1 MAGIF
6 DITLTD
12 PEGNVLP
19 ARALALVRPD
29 GTPVPLFASLT
40 ATEPLA
46 SNVVTT
52 DPRGQAL
59 AFCSGTVEV
68 RDAITGAVLRSAVE
82 VLPYTAPEAMPVSVE
97 QAKALKKVVGL
108 PPGGLRS
115 VIFASSTGQRVHC
128 VLGADVVI
136 SNGVA
141 TFTTGLNHMAHTGHR
156 VSVGLKNPTTAAEE
170 WRVTGPITRT
180 GTRTFTMPAP
190 GRPNATFSTDV
201 RFLGF
206 HAAPSWWRACN
217 QALGGALRLVAN
229 FAMGGENTARK
240 LQYYQ
245 EIDALAPE
253 LVIGEWGLGNDVLG
267 NDTAGSEARMKE
279 MIRHFTAQGIWV
291 LVILPPAVP
300 TLTPTQMSNALPV
313 NRWLFEERMRNAR
326 LLLVDEFPLTVNP
339 ATGMGDPKWFAD
351 PTNVHSN
358 HCASRKKGEACA
370 NALRPLL
377 GGGLPDWRAA
387 SVHDRLSASATS
399 RQLVQGF
406 WTTDGLVA
414 PASTGNKAT
423 GLVDPG
429 IGFIGTTGSAGRSM
443 VCSLVPRADGRGY
456 VQRMVITGAAG
467 DGWQVQYEGFGS
479 WQLKTLLQA
488 RLADGLPFEAAA
500 GLRVEQSAPGVLG
513 GYEHFIEATVD
524 GVAARL
530 TAHIAQD
537 QNVAEPAPFELVLDD
552 QPALFEPFVLPPGA
566 ACTQASFTI
575 KLQLAAAG
583 TVTLEWSLLTLRQLP
598 PPVLNVV

>member
-52 DPRGQAL
+52 DPRGQAM
-59 AFCSGTVEV
+59 AYCSGLVEV
-68 RDAITGAVLRSAVE
+68 RDAITGAVLRSPVE
-82 VLPYTAPEAMPVSVE
+82 VLPYTAPEAMPVSIE
-97 QAKALKKVVGL
+97 QAKALRRVVGL
-108 PPGGLRS
+108 PPGGLAC

-128 VLGADVVI
+128 VLSASVVI
-136 SNGVA
+136 AAEVA
-141 TFTTGLNHMAHTGHR
+141 TFTCEENHLAHTGHR
-156 VSVGLKNPTTAAEE
+156 VSVGLKNPGTPAEQ

-180 GTRTFTMPAP
+180 GARTFTMPAP
-190 GRPNATFSTDV
+190 GRPNSTFTTDV

-229 FAMGGENTARK
+229 FAMGGENTIRK

-245 EIDALAPE
+245 EIDALKPE

-267 NDTAGSEARMKE
+267 NDTAGAEARMKE
-279 MIRHFTAQGIWV
+279 MIRHFTGQGTWV

-313 NRWLFEERMRNAR
+313 NRWLYQERMRNAR
-326 LLLVDEFPLTVNP
+326 LLLVDEFALTVNP
-339 ATGMGDPKWFAD
+339 ATGQGDPKWFAD

-358 HCASRKKGEACA
+358 HCASRVKGEACA
-370 NALRPLL
+370 DALRPLL

-387 SVHDRLSASATS
+387 SVHDRVSASPTS
-399 RQLVQGF
+399 RQLVHGF
-406 WTTDGLVA
+406 WTTAGLVA
-414 PASTGNKAT
+414 PNSTGNKAS

-429 IGFIGTTGSAGRSM
+429 IGFIGTTGAAARSM
-443 VCSLVPRADGRGY
+443 VCSVVPRADGRGFA
-456 VQRMVITGAAG
+456 QRMVITGEAG
-467 DGWQVQYEGFGS
+467 DRWQVQYDGPAGNR
-479 WQLKTLLQA
+479 LKDLLQA

-500 GLRVEQSAPGVLG
+500 GLRVAQSAPGVLQ
-513 GYEHFIEATVD
+513 GYEHYIEATID

-530 TAHIAQD
+530 TGHITQD
-537 QNVAEPAPFELVLDD
+537 QRVAEPAPFELLLDD

-566 ACTQASFTI
+566 ACTQASFTLA
-575 KLQLAAAG
+575 LQMAAAG
-583 TVTLEWSLLTLRQLP
+583 TVTVEWSLLTLRQLP
-598 PPVLNVV
+598 PPVLTVV